1 MEFDVM
7 NILFDV
13 AVILLSTK
21 LLGMLTRKLGLPQVV
36 GMIIAGLLIGP
47 AIFSRLGGGFQGIVN
62 PSEAEMDVLQSFSQI
77 GVVFI
82 LFSSGLETDF
92 KELRKSGAAATA
104 IATMGVLVPVIL
116 GAVGALCFM
125 GGIGEAA
132 NPDKLMNAL
141 FVGCILAATSV
152 GITVETLRELGKLS
166 TRVGTTVLSA
176 AIIDDVLGII
186 TLSILTGLKGGGNI
200 GLTLLKAVGF
210 FAFTIGAGL
219 ILRFVFQWLGKK
231 YPHKRRTSIFAI
243 AMCLIYAF
251 CAEEFF
257 GIAAITG
264 GYMAGLMLSGLEDTR
279 FVDRKVI
286 VSGYMIFT
294 PIFFAYIGIS
304 ADFSGFRFADLGF
317 ALVFVC
323 LGILGKIIGC
333 GGIARLFRFN
343 GRESLT
349 VGCGMVARGEVALA
363 IYAAGQAF
371 ICQGGID
378 PLVATIFLILF
389 TSILCP
395 VFLKLCF
402 RQKAALPVDGEP
414 EGYRATISA
423 EALDNAPSGRTD
435 PEDLSTHKADSRK

>member
-294 PIFFAYIGIS
+294 PIFFA
-304 ADFSGFRFADLGF
+304 
-317 ALVFVC
+317 
-323 LGILGKIIGC
+323 
-333 GGIARLFRFN
+333 
-343 GRESLT
+343 
-349 VGCGMVARGEVALA
+349 
-363 IYAAGQAF
+363 
-371 ICQGGID
+371 
-378 PLVATIFLILF
+378 
-389 TSILCP
+389 
-395 VFLKLCF
+395 
-402 RQKAALPVDGEP
+402 
-414 EGYRATISA
+414 
-423 EALDNAPSGRTD
+423 
-435 PEDLSTHKADSRK
+435 

>member
-47 AIFSRLGGGFQGIVN
+47 AVFGRLGVGFQGIVN
-62 PSEAEMDVLQSFSQI
+62 PTEAEMDVLQSFSQI

-92 KELRKSGAAATA
+92 RELKKSGAAATA
-104 IATMGVLVPVIL
+104 IAAMGVLVPVLL
-116 GAVGALCFM
+116 GAVGALFFM
-125 GGIGEAA
+125 GGLGEAA

-141 FVGCILAATSV
+141 FIGCILAATSV
-152 GITVETLRELGKLS
+152 GITVETLRELGKLN

-186 TLSILTGLKGGGNI
+186 ALSILTGLKGGGNVGI
-200 GLTLLKAVGF
+200 TLLKAAGF
-210 FAFTIGAGL
+210 FVFTIGIGL
-219 ILRFVFQWLGKK
+219 ILRFVFQWLVKT
-231 YPHKRRTSIFAI
+231 YPHKWRTSIFAI
-243 AMCLIYAF
+243 AVCLIYAY
-251 CAEEFF
+251 CAEKFF

-264 GYMAGLMLSGLEDTR
+264 GYMAGLMLSGLEDTA
-279 FVDRKVI
+279 FVDRKVV

-371 ICQGGID
+371 ICRDGID

-402 RQKAALPVDGEP
+402 RQKAALPAEGEP
-414 EGYRATISA
+414 GRQRVAVFS
-423 EALDNAPSGRTD
+423 EAPGNAPAHRND
-435 PEDLSTHKADSRK
+435 PDGLNTHKADYRK